1 MKIDWSKITSTNS
14 WKRLTE
20 AGERNMK
27 LWLKDWRKRRKLG
40 NIKKRM
46 PSKKKR
52 KQYYKIINK
61 LYKNGK

>member
-1 MKIDWSKITSTNS
+1 MQVDWSKITSTNS

-20 AGERNMK
+20 SGDRNRK

-52 KQYYKIINK
+52 KQYYNRINK